1 MTILVPREHGAYG
14 QLILPMVTGMAIGRP
29 SHAAYMLAAAAAAV
43 FLGHEPMIVLIG
55 GRGARAQRERRRD
68 AWRTLILSAS
78 GALVLGA
85 AAIAL
90 MPATSRWTVAPP
102 IALALLVGIL
112 VARGRERT
120 TSGEIVVAAAFAS
133 VAFPVAFASTT
144 SPLAALTCAVAFATS
159 FAAATVSVRAV
170 IARTHG
176 GGVGGARVAAL
187 ATAILLL
194 SIGAALAAFRIV
206 LPAAPWAAAPMCAVA
221 VGVAIAAPPP
231 RYLRQIGWALA
242 AASTLTGVILVSAI
256 R

>member
-1 MTILVPREHGAYG
+1 MTILVPREHGSYG

-29 SHAAYMLAAAAAAV
+29 SPAAFTLAAAAAAV
-43 FLGHEPMIVLIG
+43 FLAHEPLIILLG
-55 GRGARAQRERRRD
+55 GRGARARRERQREARQ
-68 AWRTLILSAS
+68 ALILSA
-78 GALVLGA
+78 GAALVLGA

-90 MPATSRWTVAPP
+90 MPSMSRWTVAAP
-102 IALALLVGIL
+102 IALALVVGIV

-133 VAFPVAFASTT
+133 AAFPVAVASSA

-170 IARTHG
+170 IAGVHG
-176 GGVGGARVAAL
+176 GGGGQRAAAC
-187 ATAILLL
+187 ATAILMF
-194 SIGAALAAFRIV
+194 SIAAALAAGRIV
-206 LPAAPWAAAPMCAVA
+206 LPVAPWAAVPMCAVA
-221 VGVAIAAPPP
+221 AGIAMTAPPA
-231 RYLRQIGWALA
+231 RYLRLIGWVLV

>member
-14 QLILPMVTGMAIGRP
+14 QLILPMVTAMAIGRP
-29 SHAAYMLAAAAAAV
+29 SHAAFTLAAAAAAV
-43 FLGHEPMIVLIG
+43 FLGHEPLIVLIG
-55 GRGARAQRERRRD
+55 GRGARARRERRRE
-68 AWRTLILSAS
+68 ARLTLLVSAC
-78 GALVLGA
+78 GALMLGA

-90 MPATSRWTVAPP
+90 MPATGRWTVTAP
-102 IALALLVGIL
+102 IALALLVGVLI
-112 VARGRERT
+112 ACGRERT

-133 VAFPVAFASTT
+133 VAFPVAVASSA

-170 IARTHG
+170 IARAHSGTG
-176 GGVGGARVAAL
+176 GEQVVAR

-194 SIGAALAAFRIV
+194 SIGGGLAAGRIV
-206 LPAAPWAAAPMCAVA
+206 LPAAPWAAVPIGAVA
-221 VGVAIAAPPP
+221 VGITIVAPPP
-231 RYLRQIGWALA
+231 RYLRMIGWVLV